1 MSENHFKQSFHPRL
15 HYKKYSSPD
24 HSFLYL
30 TKLLNKWRNQPIFE
44 KLQFRVLF
52 ISPLNQF
59 VYLKSTN
66 CLIICRYFISFNY
79 VAFMRFLEKVLCS
92 HFCNCFAYFLFIIS
106 AIYNR
111 HHQTVSGLRVRVGS
125 SRFPYLELLIRLFL
139 CKSRH
144 FSNRS

>member
-1 MSENHFKQSFHPRL
+1 MSENHFKQRFHPRL

-24 HSFLYL
+24 HSFLYF

-92 HFCNCFAYFLFIIS
+92 HFSNCFAYFFIYILCYIQS
-106 AIYNR
+106 
-111 HHQTVSGLRVRVGS
+111 VSSNCVRVTGS
-125 SRFPYLELLIRLFL
+125 GGFVS
-139 CKSRH
+139 
-144 FSNRS
+144 FSLPRTID